1 MNTNTSTQAEAP
13 APSTAFGASDKTT
26 YIPDSASI
34 SQQSTSQPIP
44 DKSAILAALPMLFDT
59 DDVVE
64 LRAFTKGGKKRTD
77 AGYFDSAHWTDLAD
91 HACRL
96 SAAGAAVYITLNPVD
111 PQLLGRYNNR
121 VEAYASAT
129 TTDKQVTRR
138 RWLLIDLDPVRPS
151 NTSATDVQ
159 LAAARAKAT
168 AIYKHLK
175 AQGWAEPVVAKSG
188 NGYHLLYAIT
198 LPNDDASTALLK
210 AVLQG
215 LGERFDDADTKVDR
229 SVFNAARICKLY
241 GTVANKGDHTDVS
254 PWRLSALVKTPAR
267 VEVTPAQ
274 LALVQPLP
282 TPQAMPAP
290 RQSSF
295 PLSIAPRNAV
305 PSSFNLEDFLSRHGL
320 DYTPDQHDGRERFK
334 LAACPFNLEH
344 VDGEAA
350 VFRDATGKLGFHC
363 MHDSCSGKNWKALR
377 ELLDG
382 PRVNPAPWQAWDETI
397 KSVAACASNTGA
409 TGQNDE
415 VFIDTHRNAPKPD
428 PACLYGLIGDIARAG
443 SADTE
448 ANPFAVA
455 AAAIAYLGAAVGRGP
470 YMAVGDDW
478 HHANL
483 FMQHVGRSAR
493 GRKGTAKKLV
503 LRLAK
508 AVKALNEHLAPQI
521 HRGGLSSR
529 EGLALLIHDGFMEG
543 KNEVPAIA
551 DKRLL
556 VVESEFANIL
566 HQSGRN
572 GNTLSPALRDTW
584 DGVSIKPAT
593 KTSRV
598 WASNPHVAMIADV
611 TPSELLD
618 LMHSRELSNGF
629 ANRFIFIWAEGD
641 KVNPFPK
648 PTPQPVVDAL
658 AQRIAEVLRFA
669 RADRHVD
676 RDVLRIELSH
686 EAATLY
692 AQLYRG
698 ELRDRSA
705 GERIAGLLDRR
716 APAFLRLAMLFA
728 LTDQSKMVEAA
739 HVHAAMAWVRYWVDS
754 VKFIFQSAM
763 DEAGAAEVTS
773 TAQKIVVF
781 LTDRGQTTR
790 TELSKD
796 CLGGHV
802 SKDKLDRALDE
813 LITASPPVI
822 EVAMLAR
829 PKGQP
834 GSPTKVYKLC
844 AAASIKILANS
855 ANTAQCEPPYG
866 FVADVAPVRSVRT
879 LRSVGNAAEIALPGF
894 AQFADFAEAP
904 NPVPTRMGIDTSQVS
919 LTSQGVQVAAAES
932 VVLDDDVEVF

>member
-1 MNTNTSTQAEAP
+1 MD
-13 APSTAFGASDKTT
+13 TA
-26 YIPDSASI
+26 
-34 SQQSTSQPIP
+34 
-44 DKSAILAALPMLFDT
+44 
-59 DDVVE
+59 
-64 LRAFTKGGKKRTD
+64 
-77 AGYFDSAHWTDLAD
+77 H
-91 HACRL
+91 
-96 SAAGAAVYITLNPVD
+96 
-111 PQLLGRYNNR
+111 
-121 VEAYASAT
+121 
-129 TTDKQVTRR
+129 
-138 RWLLIDLDPVRPS
+138 
-151 NTSATDVQ
+151 
-159 LAAARAKAT
+159 
-168 AIYKHLK
+168 
-175 AQGWAEPVVAKSG
+175 
-188 NGYHLLYAIT
+188 
-198 LPNDDASTALLK
+198 
-210 AVLQG
+210 
-215 LGERFDDADTKVDR
+215 
-229 SVFNAARICKLY
+229 
-241 GTVANKGDHTDVS
+241 
-254 PWRLSALVKTPAR
+254 
-267 VEVTPAQ
+267 
-274 LALVQPLP
+274 
-282 TPQAMPAP
+282 
-290 RQSSF
+290 
-295 PLSIAPRNAV
+295 
-305 PSSFNLEDFLSRHGL
+305 
-320 DYTPDQHDGRERFK
+320 
-334 LAACPFNLEH
+334 
-344 VDGEAA
+344 
-350 VFRDATGKLGFHC
+350 
-363 MHDSCSGKNWKALR
+363 
-377 ELLDG
+377 
-382 PRVNPAPWQAWDETI
+382 
-397 KSVAACASNTGA
+397 
-409 TGQNDE
+409 NDE
-415 VFIDTHRNAPKPD
+415 IFIDIHRNAPKPD

-448 ANPFAVA
+448 ANPFAIA
-455 AAAIAYLGAAVGRGP
+455 AAAIAYLSAAVGRGP

-508 AVKALNEHLAPQI
+508 AVKALDEHLAPQI
-521 HRGGLSSR
+521 HRGGLSTR
-529 EGLALLIHDGFMEG
+529 EGLALLIHDGWTEG
-543 KNEVPAIA
+543 KNEVPAIE

-648 PTPQPVVDAL
+648 PTPQLVVDAL
-658 AQRIAEVLRFA
+658 AQRIADVLRFA
-669 RADRHVD
+669 GADRYVE
-676 RDVLRIELSH
+676 RDVLRVDLSP

-692 AQLYRG
+692 ARLYRG

-728 LTDQSKMVEAA
+728 LTDKSTTVEAA

-763 DEAGAAEVTS
+763 DEVGAAEVTN

-781 LTDRGQTTR
+781 LTERGQATR

-822 EVAMLAR
+822 EVAVLPR
-829 PKGQP
+829 PNGQP
-834 GSPTKVYKLC
+834 GSPSKVYKPYPGS
-844 AAASIKILANS
+844 AGVASFKSPANS
-855 ANTAQCEPPYG
+855 ANTAQCETPCALA
-866 FVADVAPVRSVRT
+866 ADLEPVRIMRT
-879 LRSVGNAAEIALPGF
+879 QRNVGVASAAAKQDF

-904 NPVPTRMGIDTSQVS
+904 NPALTRMGIDTPLIS
-919 LTSQGVQVAAAES
+919 LTLHSIQAGTTS
-932 VVLDDDVEVF
+932 PVVMENDIEVF